1 MDAQTLRQVKYK
13 VIRPEAEPRAVQID
27 AWLGDLYLGQYTFYA
42 SSIQDAKHDA
52 RQRIKKFGS
61 LN

>member
-1 MDAQTLRQVKYK
+1 MDDKTLREVEYK

-27 AWLGDLYLGQYTFYA
+27 AWLGDLYLGQRTFYA
-42 SSIQDAKHDA
+42 SSIKDAKYDA

>member
-1 MDAQTLRQVKYK
+1 MDEKTLRAVKYK
-13 VIRPEAEPRAVQID
+13 VVRPEAEPRAVQID
-27 AWLGDLYLGQYTFYA
+27 AWLGDLYLGQHTFYA

-52 RQRIKKFGS
+52 RQRIKRLGS